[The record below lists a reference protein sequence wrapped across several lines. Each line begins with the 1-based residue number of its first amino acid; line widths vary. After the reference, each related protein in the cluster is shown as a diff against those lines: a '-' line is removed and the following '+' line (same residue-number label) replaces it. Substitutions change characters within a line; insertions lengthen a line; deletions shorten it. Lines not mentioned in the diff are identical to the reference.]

1 MWIVYNK
8 KTATLAQ
15 DGINF
20 DLQIRQ
26 CAQTP
31 EQWERLYDSIQKVDK
46 ITELSEIKS
55 AFLNATATKE
65 QLPKELQ
72 ENLIEL
78 GEETFRYFI
87 NLMIHYESIFYGLK
101 ALIYGIPLSIGVM
114 LLMFYSLQ
122 HSFSYKFELPWLNLV
137 AVVIGIFII
146 IGSAMLYAS
155 SKVKKAN
162 IIDALKQENI

>member
-1 MWIVYNK
+1 M
-8 KTATLAQ
+8 
-15 DGINF
+15 
-20 DLQIRQ
+20 
-26 CAQTP
+26 
-31 EQWERLYDSIQKVDK
+31 
-46 ITELSEIKS
+46 
-55 AFLNATATKE
+55 
-65 QLPKELQ
+65 
-72 ENLIEL
+72 IEL